1 MIASASV
8 VISGPIR
15 GGESCYNCRYA
26 REESIQSVLIS
37 ILETFLLMA
46 ISIASGILGTVTGGG
61 GGTFTVPALVSTVN
75 ESPQVLVGSV
85 FLMYLVSSVTG
96 LFVYYRKG
104 LVDLRAGMLLSIP
117 AVPGVLLGTLLSTS
131 ISGVTFKVALG
142 SLVVVLGM
150 LMFLRPAGFGY
161 EVPSAPRGSSHDSS
175 LEEEEDDVDER
186 RNSSSRRTLVDQSG
200 RVFEYTP
207 NFPVGMLATFAA
219 GILNGVFGA
228 GASIII
234 IPATILFVRLP
245 GHVAIAS
252 TRIVLTSL
260 NTTALLAHIG
270 TGLINIYYA
279 ILLAIGAVIGSIIG
293 ARIAFWASKTTLSKL
308 IALVFLA
315 IGIYLMISVA

>member
-1 MIASASV
+1 
-8 VISGPIR
+8 
-15 GGESCYNCRYA
+15 
-26 REESIQSVLIS
+26 
-37 ILETFLLMA
+37 MA

-142 SLVVVLGM
+142 SLVVVLGL

-161 EVPSAPRGSSHDSS
+161 EAPSAPRGSSHDSS
-175 LEEEEDDVDER
+175 LEEEDDGDER

-293 ARIAFWASKTTLSKL
+293 ARIAFWASKTTLPKL